1 MKKNDRIKVSYGRTI
16 NMGNYESMRFEV
28 GIETDVLEE
37 EDLITEIQ
45 LNVEKCQKIVKQY
58 IREKKKEKK

>member
-16 NMGNYESMRFEV
+16 NMGNYESMRFEA

-37 EDLITEIQ
+37 EDLITEMQ
-45 LNVEKCQKIVKQY
+45 LNIEKCQKIVKQY